1 MKGVK
6 LIGIICIVCF
16 FTSNIYGQTNQ
27 IETRSIG
34 SDFHTGYILPHY
46 DFILGQTQ
54 TGINSIDLSF
64 TKRVN
69 GTNQWQKLFNYP
81 EFGLSLFYTTL
92 GNDEVFG
99 REAALTYFFKCY
111 HNKSDRFRVFSRIGI
126 GLGYVTK
133 RFNHNANYLN
143 LAVGSHFN
151 AHINY
156 RIGADVKLYNNLF
169 FSTGLSFDHYSNAN
183 TVAPNLG
190 INYVTLFTGVQLK
203 LRSREKFSPDISP
216 QKVEN
221 QYILFFGI
229 GAKRPALLG
238 GSVIAPLSLTFDV
251 DRNVFRKYSFGLG
264 ADFFYDRSIEEVIK
278 ENGGAFKPIDNYQT
292 GIHISESLVYSK
304 FKFTF
309 QQGLYVGLLNKS
321 TTSSY
326 FRGAIQYA
334 VNKHF
339 LMRIAIKTHLL
350 AADYPE
356 FGFGYRF

>member
-1 MKGVK
+1 MNGLKI
-6 LIGIICIVCF
+6 IGIISIVFF
-16 FTSNIYGQTNQ
+16 FTSHIHAQTKQ

-54 TGINSIDLSF
+54 TGIHSIDLSF

-99 REAALTYFFKCY
+99 REAALTTFFKCY
-111 HNKSDRFRVFSRIGI
+111 LNKSNKFRIFSRMGM
-126 GLGYVTK
+126 GVGYVTK
-133 RFNHNANYLN
+133 RFNHESNYLN

-156 RIGADVKLYNNLF
+156 RIGTDIKLYNNIF

-190 INYVTLFTGVQLK
+190 INFITLFTGIQVK
-203 LRSREKFSPDISP
+203 LRNREKFNPEITLN
-216 QKVEN
+216 QAKN
-221 QYILFFGI
+221 QYILFFGL

-238 GSVIAPLSLTFDV
+238 GSVIAPLSFTFDL
-251 DRNVFRKYSFGLG
+251 DRNVYRKYSFGVGL
-264 ADFFYDRSIEEVIK
+264 DFFYDRSIEEVIK
-278 ENGGAFKPIDNYQT
+278 ENGGDFKPIDNYQT
-292 GIHISESLVYSK
+292 GLHVSESIIYNK
-304 FKFTF
+304 FKFSF

-326 FRGAIQYA
+326 FRVAAQYA
-334 VNKHF
+334 FSKHF
-339 LMRIAIKTHLL
+339 LMRIAIKTHLF
-350 AADYPE
+350 AADHPE
-356 FGFGYRF
+356 LGFGYRF